1 MNYDVGK
8 ENSTVSTYIVIPE
21 STDDI
26 SKYVTFKSRTKNEKY
41 KLNDDGVLISEKMAK
56 KIGAKVGDEIYFKES
71 DTVRY
76 NVKVSAIIE
85 NYSYHYMYM
94 TGKYYKQITGKDAN
108 EYCFLY
114 PEKRQSYRR

>member
-1 MNYDVGK
+1 
-8 ENSTVSTYIVIPE
+8 
-21 STDDI
+21 
-26 SKYVTFKSRTKNEKY
+26 
-41 KLNDDGVLISEKMAK
+41 MAK

-94 TGKYYKQITGKDAN
+94 TGKYYKQITGKDA
-108 EYCFLY
+108 
-114 PEKRQSYRR
+114 K